1 MSDEQTLI
9 ELVKNSQVNRNII
22 YTRITH
28 PFTGKKLPQRTF
40 FVLLRKYATQFL
52 IQGAEPRMIGLAGL
66 RGTGKTTLMW
76 QIAEEIFNKKYRV
89 YFFNVNSIIQSGY
102 NLHIVLEAFQKYI
115 LQKRFRE
122 YTNPIVLL
130 FDEVHDDKDWAKTL
144 KILYDEART
153 AFIICTG
160 SSALLL
166 NQTADLARRMK
177 IEKIYPFKFN
187 EFIRAKSFFES
198 NKQILPEKDVSNDL
212 KNILFYSDNIISLQ
226 ENLKNVSLKIKKYL
240 LNIEK
245 QIIKNNNKIDLVEE
259 YIKYHNIPGYILYK
273 EKIPILESILSL
285 FERIIY
291 EDVPKFNSKILIF
304 GEKIKKL
311 LNQLAIS
318 DVINVDSISQK
329 TGIKKDELDLILDLL
344 NKAEVLNVLNVY
356 GGAESRIWKN
366 KKAFFMSPSLRLALL
381 SQIYNLNIPEMYE
394 SKLYEDIVI
403 MYLRKTLNS
412 NIFFSFKQENKNPDF
427 IIETMDK
434 PIALEVGKGKTNTSQ
449 LLNIDAR
456 YGILV
461 TNGITDYVIKN
472 NNLLLPLNWFLLL

>member
-1 MSDEQTLI
+1 MSAEETLI
-9 ELVKNSQVNRNII
+9 ELVKNSQVNRDII
-22 YTRITH
+22 NTRITH
-28 PFTGKKLPQRTF
+28 PFTGKKLPTRTF
-40 FVLLRKYATQFL
+40 FVLLKKYADQFFS
-52 IQGAEPRMIGLAGL
+52 QGAEPRMIGLAGL

-76 QIAEEIFNKKYRV
+76 QIAEDIFKKKNLV

-102 NLHIVLEAFQKYI
+102 NLHETLEAFQKYV
-115 LQKRFRE
+115 LGKRFRE

-130 FDEVHDDKDWAKTL
+130 FDEIHDDKDWAKTL

-166 NQTADLARRMK
+166 NQTADLSRRMK
-177 IEKIYPFKFN
+177 IEKIYPFRFI
-187 EFIRAKSFFES
+187 EFIKAKSFFEN
-198 NKQILPEKDVSNDL
+198 NKQIYPERGLSSDL